1 MSENEDISLTEVEIM
16 RELSQHPNIIT
27 MLGSFIDID
36 FNSQDKEKDVVLRQD
51 QVDFVEEEAPAPAP
65 AKKE

>member
-1 MSENEDISLTEVEIM
+1 LAVKTIPLQAKKVKLLSENEDISLTEVEIM

-36 FNSQDKEKDVVLRQD
+36 FGST
-51 QVDFVEEEAPAPAP
+51 
-65 AKKE
+65 